1 MWWNPGRHRIK
12 CFPHDGRKPNRLETV
27 TRSCHLSNKKNGKDK
42 IFSFVHSHV
51 EVNFAAHKCDSSNI
65 LIWGDTAPGSEKGK
79 LHSLSHCDSGV
90 DKYHACLRNK
100 VGDTK
105 VTHEALINGVN
116 CRYDMNQQQWERGH
130 WHGRV
135 MRQQQ
140 ALLSEWGRFYR
151 HRPVVTASYF
161 SCSTPSP
168 PTPQPLKAPPSPQ
181 PPSPSPPRP
190 VSNDGLD
197 LHSLKRSNRLSRI

>member
-1 MWWNPGRHRIK
+1 MIRTVECDETLAGTGLNVSHMMEGNQTDWKQSREASWTIK
-12 CFPHDGRKPNRLETV
+12 RT
-27 TRSCHLSNKKNGKDK
+27 GKIK
-42 IFSFVHSHV
+42 YFLLFIHMLRQFR
-51 EVNFAAHKCDSSNI
+51 SSNI

-90 DKYHACLRNK
+90 DKYHTCLRNK

-105 VTHEALINGVN
+105 ITHEALINGVN

-161 SCSTPSP
+161 SCSTPNPSKPLPALNP
-168 PTPQPLKAPPSPQ
+168 PLH
-181 PPSPSPPRP
+181 PRLDRSAMMGSIYIP
-190 VSNDGLD
+190 WREAIDWAESNPDAVL
-197 LHSLKRSNRLSRI
+197 